1 MIQKKVR
8 AVGTPESMSGK
19 EGMYHAKHSDVFMKK
34 EDEEIAFD
42 SNIGFQD
49 AFDKENSAERAD
61 HNQPQSFKETP
72 EVIFIV

>member
-8 AVGTPESMSGK
+8 AFGTPESKSGID
-19 EGMYHAKHSDVFMKK
+19 GMYKANKHSDVFMKK

-42 SNIGFQD
+42 PIGFQD
-49 AFDKENSAERAD
+49 ANDKENSAERAD

>member
-8 AVGTPESMSGK
+8 AFGTPESKSGK
-19 EGMYHAKHSDVFMKK
+19 GGMYHAKHSDVFMKK

-42 SNIGFQD
+42 PIGFQD
-49 AFDKENSAERAD
+49 ANDKENSAERAD

>member
-8 AVGTPESMSGK
+8 AFGTPESMSGK

-42 SNIGFQD
+42 PIGFQD
-49 AFDKENSAERAD
+49 ANDKENSAERAD

>member
-8 AVGTPESMSGK
+8 AFGTPESMSGK

-34 EDEEIAFD
+34 EDEEISFD
-42 SNIGFQD
+42 TIGFKD
-49 AFDKENSAERAD
+49 AYDKENSEDRED